1 MLNIFKK
8 KKGIGL
14 SIIVDKTTNL
24 EVQRFVQYYCVK
36 RSLIYIN
43 AVDNDLYDITFTS
56 TKDVDHIYEKLK
68 SVFEGKYK
76 ITKGEFLIFV
86 RRMESV

>member
-8 KKGIGL
+8 KKRTGL

-24 EVQRFVQYYCVK
+24 EVQRFIQDYCVK
-36 RSLIYIN
+36 GSLIHIN

-56 TKDVDHIYEKLK
+56 TKDGNHVYEKLK
-68 SVFEGKYK
+68 SIFEGKYE